1 MILCAYTIV
10 FTVTTA
16 GRGCLGSWSWK
27 SDRNV
32 SICGSVK
39 VFVISKAS
47 WKAFV
52 ALKFL
57 LIRKPF
63 WKFFLRKVVVISEA
77 SLKLFVAQR
86 FSSLKMLLWKFLSSD
101 SCRHFKSFLE
111 SLFNQKFSSL
121 HKLLEKLPSARK
133 LSSLWKLT
141 WQGILSQKLVCFV
154 TKPRGVI
161 KKVQQHLIIA
171 LASKRF
177 KCCRIKLSCSNII
190 VNYESF
196 YESPVFAV
204 KNGRNQHFA
213 HS

>member
-27 SDRNV
+27 SDWNV
-32 SICGSVK
+32 SICGSLK
-39 VFVISKAS
+39 VYVISKAS

-57 LIRKPF
+57 LIRKRF

-77 SLKLFVAQR
+77 SPKLFVAQR
-86 FSSLKMLLWKFLSSD
+86 FSSLKMLLWKFLSPE
-101 SCRHFKSFLE
+101 SCRHFESKSE
-111 SLFNQKFSSL
+111 SVFNQKFSSL
-121 HKLLEKLPSARK
+121 HKLLKKLSSARK

-154 TKPRGVI
+154 TKPKGVI
-161 KKVQQHLIIA
+161 KKFNNTWLLHL
-171 LASKRF
+171 LASG
-177 KCCRIKLSCSNII
+177 SN
-190 VNYESF
+190 
-196 YESPVFAV
+196 AV
-204 KNGRNQHFA
+204 ALNFHARTL
-213 HS
+213 